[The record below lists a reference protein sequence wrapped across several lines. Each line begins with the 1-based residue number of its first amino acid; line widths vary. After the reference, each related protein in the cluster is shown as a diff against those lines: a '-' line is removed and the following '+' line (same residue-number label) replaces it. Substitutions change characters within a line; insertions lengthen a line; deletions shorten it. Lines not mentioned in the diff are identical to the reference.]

1 MPYAIG
7 LLGFQPAYL
16 VNADNHNGNT
26 NLNFSFFTSVKLQPD
41 LLLIQ
46 LAEYREL
53 ILRGTDGLHVSCYA
67 VTETALEDILL

>member
-26 NLNFSFFTSVKLQPD
+26 NLNFSFFIFHFSLFTSVKLQSY
-41 LLLIQ
+41 LFLVQ
-46 LAEYREL
+46 FAEYCEL
-53 ILRGTDGLHVSCYA
+53 VLGRTYSLYVSCYA
-67 VTETALEDILL
+67 V